1 MSIFSKI
8 SSIIVFILCVCYGVS
23 AFLDFNNPEN
33 FMYTKTENT
42 IFLNEYQVKSK
53 NNTTIY
59 ERYCI
64 DGELLRVSD
73 STKVYLKNVTNVKDN
88 QYHSLEAGIPVFM
101 YVNDE
106 DTQNL
111 YIELI
116 FLCLIIVNIFTI
128 YLSFKK

>member
-1 MSIFSKI
+1 MRLFSKI
-8 SSIIVFILCVCYGVS
+8 LSILVFIWCVCNGIS

-42 IFLNEYQVKSK
+42 IFLNDYQVKSK
-53 NNTTIY
+53 HNTTNY
-59 ERYCI
+59 KRYCI

-73 STKVYLKNVTNVKDN
+73 STTVYLKNVTNIKDN

-101 YVNDE
+101 YVNNE
-106 DTQNL
+106 NTEHL
-111 YIELI
+111 YLELI
-116 FLCLIIVNIFTI
+116 FLGLIIINIFAI